1 MPSEVLPFKIIKSIH
16 EKFQDGFKQKTL
28 RNISQNHQATEKAE
42 KQDTTTA
49 LWEPH
54 QKELMSFEK

>member
-1 MPSEVLPFKIIKSIH
+1 MRN
-16 EKFQDGFKQKTL
+16 GFKQKTPQ
-28 RNISQNHQATEKAE
+28 NISQNHQATEKAE
-42 KQDTTTA
+42 KQDTMTA